1 MSKIRATN
9 KESGFTLI
17 ELIIYMG
24 IFSVASVLLTSM
36 LVTSVKVQNR
46 ETSNNEL
53 TGQLN
58 LVVQTVQ
65 RLVRESSLIEK
76 VYEGTDESSAC
87 VSFCSVK
94 LRMEESSLDPTVIR
108 TDSAGIVYV
117 KRGIGSETALTNDR
131 VVVNS
136 LIFTKNEIPKSH
148 ATLEVDA
155 VMSSSA
161 GGAPAGPSRELKSV
175 VARTN
180 AAVFDGNVIP
190 NADQS
195 LDLGDV
201 FGDIKRWREG
211 HFSGDVTIESGKVG
225 IGTSSPSD
233 ELTVFGNIKIDG
245 SGNGIVFSNGSSI
258 TSANGA
264 ASGGGWTDSGSIVRL
279 TTDTDKVAIDVPTT
293 TNKLEVNGNTNIT
306 GDLTLT
312 GTCDGCGATDTITG
326 TGATGYIAKWNTSG
340 SLTSSAVFND
350 PSGNIGIGT
359 ASPSSKLYVLGD
371 TILEGNVTITGTCSG
386 CAGGYVAP
394 SVWAEN
400 SSLNTVSTVNSGRDV
415 DLTANITFGISNT
428 GAYGRIK
435 LADDKFIY
443 GSGSDFYAGTGSQQG
458 TTGLHNIAIGSG
470 SVATFS
476 NSGQYNTAVGS
487 NAISYGN
494 SIADYNYGTTIG
506 ASPVGYNNFG
516 NPRGTAVG
524 YAAKASNGVA
534 VGAFSRAA
542 AYGTSIGY
550 STNYGVN
557 GETMGNSVAIGH
569 NALYSGGEGII
580 AVGNDAAYCGGV
592 VDDIAIG
599 GRALYGGEYC
609 SNPADGD
616 NVAVGYL
623 AMYNGAQNG
632 NTAVGNTALYSNA
645 QTNAN
650 LSANTAMG
658 LGALSSTTTSSNTGL
673 GSSAGASNITG
684 THNTYIGESAG
695 QDGPANLTN
704 ATSIGAK
711 ARAEVSNSIVLGN
724 SVAEGGNLPPNV
736 GIGVTA
742 PTQKLEV
749 NGGVMLKNGG
759 VSQPACSS
767 ATRGLFWAAQG
778 ASGVKDSVQICAK
791 DAANTYAWRTVY

>member
-1 MSKIRATN
+1 MKSPMSKIRATN

-359 ASPSSKLYVLGD
+359 ASPSSKLHVVGTTVFDGHATLNGTCGGCGGPDDIWSDDPVLNRVHTTRPTRD
-371 TILEGNVTITGTCSG
+371 VNLTGNVLLPATAASGSAGMIKLSPDNWIYLYGTESLFFG
-386 CAGGYVAP
+386 NKPAGSLVLQNYNTAAGGEA
-394 SVWAEN
+394 
-400 SSLNTVSTVNSGRDV
+400 LK
-415 DLTANITFGISNT
+415 SNN
-428 GAYGRIK
+428 GGE
-435 LADDKFIY
+435 
-443 GSGSDFYAGTGSQQG
+443 
-458 TTGLHNIAIGSG
+458 
-470 SVATFS
+470 
-476 NSGQYNTAVGS
+476 YNTAVGS
-487 NAISYGN
+487 AALKSNVTGSFNTAAGADALINSNSSYNTG
-494 SIADYNYGTTIG
+494 
-506 ASPVGYNNFG
+506 
-516 NPRGTAVG
+516 VG
-524 YAAKASNGVA
+524 YAAIGQDPELGEDTA
-534 VGAFSRAA
+534 VG
-542 AYGTSIGY
+542 
-550 STNYGVN
+550 
-557 GETMGNSVAIGH
+557 EQ
-569 NALYSGGEGII
+569 ALF
-580 AVGNDAAYCGGV
+580 NDSQGK
-592 VDDIAIG
+592 
-599 GRALYGGEYC
+599 
-609 SNPADGD
+609 
-616 NVAVGYL
+616 
-623 AMYNGAQNG
+623 
-632 NTAVGNTALYSNA
+632 NTAVGIMALYSNTA
-645 QTNAN
+645 G
-650 LSANTAMG
+650 SENTAIGWSTMYSNVTG
-658 LGALSSTTTSSNTGL
+658 SKNVAIGKMAAYSGNNFSRNTVIGGEATAAGEQNTVIGVRAAARGDGNTIIGTDAMNVNFGGETDETTAIGFGALLASVGNFNTAL
-673 GSSAGASNITG
+673 GYDAGFISPG
-684 THNTYIGESAG
+684 QGVSGSYNTYIGWTASSQSG
-695 QDGPANLTN
+695 HGDISN
-704 ATSIGAK
+704 ATAIGAG
-711 ARAEVSNSIVLGN
+711 AEAAASNSLILGGTGEYG
-724 SVAEGGNLPPNV
+724 VNV
-736 GIGVTA
+736 GIGTNS

-749 NGGVMLKNGG
+749 NGGVMLNTST
-759 VSQPACSS
+759 VQPACAAGTS
-767 ATRGLFWAAQG
+767 GLFWFARGAA
-778 ASGVKDSVQICAK
+778 GVKDDIQVCAK
-791 DAANTYAWRTVY
+791 DSSNAYAWRIIY

>member
-1 MSKIRATN
+1 MPNRTQTSAYLYYGG
-9 KESGFTLI
+9 S
-17 ELIIYMG
+17 
-24 IFSVASVLLTSM
+24 LL
-36 LVTSVKVQNR
+36 L
-46 ETSNNEL
+46 
-53 TGQLN
+53 
-58 LVVQTVQ
+58 
-65 RLVRESSLIEK
+65 SL
-76 VYEGTDESSAC
+76 
-87 VSFCSVK
+87 
-94 LRMEESSLDPTVIR
+94 LLLSLP
-108 TDSAGIVYV
+108 
-117 KRGIGSETALTNDR
+117 N
-131 VVVNS
+131 
-136 LIFTKNEIPKSH
+136 H
-148 ATLEVDA
+148 AQ
-155 VMSSSA
+155 
-161 GGAPAGPSRELKSV
+161 
-175 VARTN
+175 
-180 AAVFDGNVIP
+180 AAVFDSSLIP
-190 NADQS
+190 NAD
-195 LDLGDV
+195 DV
-201 FGDIKRWREG
+201 FNIGDAVGSRRWKEA
-211 HFSGDVTIESGKVG
+211 HFSGNVTTDNGSLG
-225 IGTSSPSD
+225 IGTVSPS
-233 ELTVFGNIKIDG
+233 ERINVVGNIKIDG
-245 SGNGIVFSNGSSI
+245 SGHGITFPDGSFQDH
-258 TSANGA
+258 G
-264 ASGGGWTDSGSIVRL
+264 GVVGLGGWTDSGTTVRL
-279 TTDTDKVAIDVPTT
+279 STTGDNVAIGLADPGIY
-293 TNKLEVNGNTNIT
+293 KLNVNGDTKIT
-306 GDLTLT
+306 GDLTII
-312 GTCDGCGATDTITG
+312 GTCFGCVAGGLVTG

-569 NALYSGGEGII
+569 DALYSGGEGII